1 MALGLVLALVLLEPL
16 ASPVVFPRLQ
26 LQVLRARE
34 VASKGCP
41 QVLVQ
46 PQARAQ
52 AQKQQVTTEREEDRV
67 DQGAH

>member
-1 MALGLVLALVLLEPL
+1 MALGLLLGLVLLEPL

-26 LQVLRARE
+26 FQVLHARE
-34 VASKGCP
+34 VALKGCP

-52 AQKQQVTTEREEDRV
+52 AQKLQETTEREGGRV